1 MGKHKSRSLKL
12 SASLHRFSRYAQHL
26 KSSETW
32 HIEGQNLSFMQQPF
46 NLKQFTLRDK
56 STEYFNLG
64 FVWFHIKQAGQQT
77 KNGRASARHNPRGS
91 MSESGAQRPDNDV
104 CSSSW
109 TASSPAKEIDIY
121 RLWDELGDFDSGDSK
136 EALAHCMRTL
146 CDWIG
151 AQNAFWSGIPC

>member
-1 MGKHKSRSLKL
+1 M
-12 SASLHRFSRYAQHL
+12 
-26 KSSETW
+26 
-32 HIEGQNLSFMQQPF
+32 N
-46 NLKQFTLRDK
+46 
-56 STEYFNLG
+56 
-64 FVWFHIKQAGQQT
+64 
-77 KNGRASARHNPRGS
+77 
-91 MSESGAQRPDNDV
+91 ESGAQRPDNDE
-104 CSSSW
+104 CTSSW